1 MVQSYDA
8 ARSKWHVRLQRRE
21 KELLV
26 PESALT
32 LSFCLNCQALK
43 RGVKLV
49 KLTDEAQGACGR
61 GLALAQPVAPG
72 APLFEE
78 PPLVVTRASPER
90 VHEERWRAYVT
101 LMLGRGGAASG
112 ADAELS
118 AALAAF
124 DDLGIC
130 DTRNESVERA
140 AGSILGQALRAS
152 GADGMGDEER
162 RKHVEQVFNALMRF
176 QSNQFK
182 FDNGCADDCAR
193 FRASAVF
200 HYTSRLNH
208 SCEPSAFVETKRCA
222 KPEA

>member
-1 MVQSYDA
+1 M
-8 ARSKWHVRLQRRE
+8 
-21 KELLV
+21 
-26 PESALT
+26 
-32 LSFCLNCQALK
+32 
-43 RGVKLV
+43 
-49 KLTDEAQGACGR
+49 
-61 GLALAQPVAPG
+61 
-72 APLFEE
+72 
-78 PPLVVTRASPER
+78 TRASPER

-140 AGSILGQALRAS
+140 AGSS
-152 GADGMGDEER
+152 GADGMGEEER

-222 KPEA
+222 KPNAKPKPKLKP